1 VPQKPRRGASLPEA
15 EAVLLVSRSE
25 MDQAIA
31 RRLELGRDLLE
42 RRVSLNFYGMPV
54 SSEVASLRNDFNTW
68 DEYNEQLLTNQ
79 FSTGKVADDYRRV
92 MYRSVSDRNTQQELK
107 YVLEDIGRQIRKL
120 ESIRLQL
127 ELYEPKGQGGTGVST
142 ASLTSQKVFIV
153 HGHDGETKLQVADFI
168 QQITGERPIILN
180 EQADSGLTVIEK
192 FEAHASETGF
202 VAVLLTADD
211 VGGVKGA
218 TDLQPRARQNV
229 VFEFGYFIAKLGRGR
244 VVALYESGVE
254 LPSDVGGMLYTSLA
268 GNWHT
273 KLAKELAAGGIEV
286 DLRKAL

>member
-1 VPQKPRRGASLPEA
+1 MRLWRGGTDVPQKPRRGASLPEA

-107 YVLEDIGRQIRKL
+107 YVLEDIGRSGRAMTAAGAVSMIPPHAWYRMRTG
-120 ESIRLQL
+120 SGT
-127 ELYEPKGQGGTGVST
+127 KGTRHYDW
-142 ASLTSQKVFIV
+142 AM
-153 HGHDGETKLQVADFI
+153 LQVA
-168 QQITGERPIILN
+168 
-180 EQADSGLTVIEK
+180 S
-192 FEAHASETGF
+192 
-202 VAVLLTADD
+202 
-211 VGGVKGA
+211 
-218 TDLQPRARQNV
+218 
-229 VFEFGYFIAKLGRGR
+229 
-244 VVALYESGVE
+244 
-254 LPSDVGGMLYTSLA
+254 
-268 GNWHT
+268 
-273 KLAKELAAGGIEV
+273 
-286 DLRKAL
+286 